1 MPIVPIPPP
10 TDDVASLGPDKRD
23 RDLPVDPQTHLSA
36 KEWNQM
42 KTYVK
47 WAYDSIQVLSLTGSV
62 GTLHNAYANAAGGA
76 NVLPTRIFADINVG
90 GVVFTNHA
98 SPLSTLLLG
107 VSDSAGNN
115 EHGLYADGLRL
126 HGGPNSIRSNTANP
140 IQMKSGAL
148 IGPAYILNVNAPLI
162 ASNSL
167 FELRN
172 GGGTTLTAYC
182 NGDLAGH
189 HALTATKVWK
199 IEAAYDGTGMVRW
212 KSDQS
217 GGVSHCPHAPG
228 VGTLGR
234 FDEAWGGVFS
244 RFAAITKRTYPYSPS
259 VDIDLHLASY
269 HESAGL
275 SGDIGIASVLNAE
288 VGAMLRLAFI
298 QDGTGGRKL
307 TSLPPNFKLRYP
319 FTLSTPPNSVD
330 YLHLFYDGVAW
341 VEVSRNQARPPEED
355 VANVDISAGGTKLL
369 FPHVDAHTRRL
380 FGTLAAN
387 AAIDLKTTAAVR
399 GDRYLFIFDDAL
411 GVTTDPA
418 KTFTFAVDAVAVQV
432 YNQAKTLRGIAMAVF
447 DGATWRYSLSS
458 LSYA

>member
-1 MPIVPIPPP
+1 
-10 TDDVASLGPDKRD
+10 
-23 RDLPVDPQTHLSA
+23 
-36 KEWNQM
+36 M

-275 SGDIGIASVLNAE
+275 SGDIGIARRYRKRPGETYGTRIVLLEADRISNPGRHADTRCRE
-288 VGAMLRLAFI
+288 SS
-298 QDGTGGRKL
+298 DGYEHDHLQFWSPDAAGFGPD
-307 TSLPPNFKLRYP
+307 PP
-319 FTLSTPPNSVD
+319 
-330 YLHLFYDGVAW
+330 
-341 VEVSRNQARPPEED
+341 AR
-355 VANVDISAGGTKLL
+355 
-369 FPHVDAHTRRL
+369 DATR
-380 FGTLAAN
+380 
-387 AAIDLKTTAAVR
+387 DAVR
-399 GDRYLFIFDDAL
+399 
-411 GVTTDPA
+411 
-418 KTFTFAVDAVAVQV
+418 AVDPTHQPRPDCRGVLARADCPDPGHSG
-432 YNQAKTLRGIAMAVF
+432 APESERRGLR
-447 DGATWRYSLSS
+447 RC
-458 LSYA
+458 LSYGPRGRLQVRPDTSFWDSIEHSWRTRY